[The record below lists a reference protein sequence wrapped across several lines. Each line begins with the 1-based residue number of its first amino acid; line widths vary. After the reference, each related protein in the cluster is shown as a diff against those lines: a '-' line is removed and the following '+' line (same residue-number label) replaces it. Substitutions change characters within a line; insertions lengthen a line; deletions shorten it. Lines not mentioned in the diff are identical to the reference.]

1 MNQVSVEAADGAV
14 CNILLV
20 EDNPGDI
27 RLTEEVMRDSKL
39 PVQLHV
45 VRDGVE
51 AMQYLRHE
59 AGFQSSIRP
68 DLILLDLNLPRK
80 DGREVLAEVKG
91 DPKLRTIPILML
103 TTSKAERDVQACYD
117 LHANCYLNKPLDLDQ
132 FMDLMAV
139 VEQFWL
145 QSVLLPP
152 HVDASGSMSAPRS
165 FGQAAH

>member
-1 MNQVSVEAADGAV
+1 MHMGPETPDQVV

-27 RLTEEVMRDSKL
+27 RLTEEVMRDSKV
-39 PVQLHV
+39 PIQLHV

-51 AMQYLRHE
+51 AMQFLHREGEYRDRP
-59 AGFQSSIRP
+59 RP

-80 DGREVLAEVKG
+80 DGREVLAEAKG
-91 DPKLRTIPILML
+91 DATLRTIPILML

-132 FMDLMAV
+132 FMELMEV
-139 VEQFWL
+139 VERFWL
-145 QSVLLPP
+145 QSALLPP
-152 HVDASGSMSAPRS
+152 HLDAKGAASAPRS
-165 FGQAAH
+165 FAQAGH

>member
-1 MNQVSVEAADGAV
+1 MGSESPDQVT

-27 RLTEEVMRDSKL
+27 RLTEEVMRDSKV
-39 PVQLHV
+39 PIQLHV

-51 AMQYLRHE
+51 AMQFLHRE
-59 AGFQSSIRP
+59 AEYRDRPRP

-80 DGREVLAEVKG
+80 DGREVLAEAKG
-91 DPKLRTIPILML
+91 DPNLRTIPILML

-132 FMDLMAV
+132 FMELMEV
-139 VEQFWL
+139 VERFWL

-152 HVDASGSMSAPRS
+152 HVDSKGATSAPRS
-165 FGQAAH
+165 FAQAGR